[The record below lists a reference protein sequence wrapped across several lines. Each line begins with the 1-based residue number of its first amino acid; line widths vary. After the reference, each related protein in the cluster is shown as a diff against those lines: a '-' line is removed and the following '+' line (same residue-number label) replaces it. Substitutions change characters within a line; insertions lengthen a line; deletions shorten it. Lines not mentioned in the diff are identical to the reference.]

1 MHPTA
6 PPPPTATLPAPL
18 INTSF
23 NISGDAGESYY
34 LIVSGTVDVMI
45 EEGGA
50 PKYLNILKSG
60 QGFGEVALVNK
71 VLSCV
76 PPGEGG
82 GGGGLGDMSCTH
94 WY

>member
-1 MHPTA
+1 MT
-6 PPPPTATLPAPL
+6 
-18 INTSF
+18 
-23 NISGDAGESYY
+23 GDAGESYY

-71 VLSCV
+71 VCGKVISHTRIIYYGVVSV
-76 PPGEGG
+76 PE
-82 GGGGLGDMSCTH
+82 T
-94 WY
+94 